1 MTCTLCHP
9 STWTMV
15 TQLHR
20 ELETSLGYIRLPS
33 EEIKLR
39 EKRIGNV
46 VQRYRTYLTCMRALI
61 QLVFSLLLPLPSP
74 LFLSLCPL
82 PHTQS
87 QVWTDRCTQLECSG
101 RASRKTCHLGKVD
114 EIKDKWPSDKKVE
127 SRQNVS
133 QRGIPNSSPVVH
145 P

>member
-1 MTCTLCHP
+1 MTYTLCHP
-9 STWTMV
+9 STWMV
-15 TQLHR
+15 VPQLHR
-20 ELETSLGYIRLPS
+20 ELETSLGYIRKEDWECSSAIQDLSNMHEGFNSACILSPS
-33 EEIKLR
+33 PS
-39 EKRIGNV
+39 
-46 VQRYRTYLTCMRALI
+46 AL
-61 QLVFSLLLPLPSP
+61 P

-101 RASRKTCHLGKVD
+101 RASRRACHLGKVD

-127 SRQNVS
+127 SGQNVS
-133 QRGIPNSSPVVH
+133 QRGIPNSSPIVH

>member
-1 MTCTLCHP
+1 MSPQYLDGGP
-9 STWTMV
+9 SA
-15 TQLHR
+15 TQRVGNKPWLHKIALKR
-20 ELETSLGYIRLPS
+20 KKIKGKEDWECSSAIQDLSNMHEGFNSACILSPS
-33 EEIKLR
+33 PS
-39 EKRIGNV
+39 
-46 VQRYRTYLTCMRALI
+46 AL
-61 QLVFSLLLPLPSP
+61 P

-101 RASRKTCHLGKVD
+101 RASRRACRLGKVD

-127 SRQNVS
+127 SGQNVS
-133 QRGIPNSSPVVH
+133 QRGIPNSSPIVH